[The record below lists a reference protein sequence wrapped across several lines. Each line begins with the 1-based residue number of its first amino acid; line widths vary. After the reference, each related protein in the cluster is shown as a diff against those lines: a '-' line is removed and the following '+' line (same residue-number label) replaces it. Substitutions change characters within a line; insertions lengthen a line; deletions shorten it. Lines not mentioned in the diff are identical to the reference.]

1 MTAGNGLSG
10 LAERVTAAGGSLS
23 TGAVNGWF
31 TVRATIP
38 TGGAA

>member
-1 MTAGNGLSG
+1 VTSGNGLSG
-10 LAERVTAAGGSLS
+10 LTERVTAVGGSLS

-38 TGGAA
+38 AGASA